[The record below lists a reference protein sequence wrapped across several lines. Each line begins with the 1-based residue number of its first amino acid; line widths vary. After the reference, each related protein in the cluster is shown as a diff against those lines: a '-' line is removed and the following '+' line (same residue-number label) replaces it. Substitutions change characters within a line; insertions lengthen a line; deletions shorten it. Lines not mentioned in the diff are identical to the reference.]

1 MLSNKCLLRSCRS
14 CQSLSIEKDVQ
25 ENQHHND
32 HLIRFLCAKKRAPK
46 KSFIKTSR
54 YFFLHNEQETREG
67 RKAEQQKYSDTTYLF
82 YRDEHIST

>member
-1 MLSNKCLLRSCRS
+1 
-14 CQSLSIEKDVQ
+14 VQ
-25 ENQHHND
+25 ENQHHN

>member
-25 ENQHHND
+25 ENQHHN